1 LPKAAKVQGGFQ
13 NNMTEIVFEGQNY
26 KEFQTSEEADAW
38 AWKNYADIL
47 TPGEENVEYMSVFY
61 YTGSMSRKWNSVL
74 RRHPS
79 IESGDF
85 EKSAGREFCSDGEQI
100 RRIKEVNAVLR
111 RHYIPENIV
120 VYRYTHAKVMKHL
133 CAQSGIKK
141 GTIFADKGFF
151 STTLIKELL
160 GNFASKHECD
170 CLLKI
175 YLPNGLQGAYVA
187 LKNPLTRLNEQE
199 ILLPP
204 NTKFEI
210 VKIHR
215 AFWFCKPKLIE
226 CKAVLE

>member
-1 LPKAAKVQGGFQ
+1 
-13 NNMTEIVFEGQNY
+13 MTEIVFDGQNY

-38 AWKNYADIL
+38 AWNNYADIL

-85 EKSAGREFCSDGEQI
+85 EKSAVREFCSDGEQI

-120 VYRYTHAKVMKHL
+120 VYRHTHLDVIKKL
-133 CAQSGIKK
+133 CFPGGIKN
-141 GTIFADKGFF
+141 GAIFSDKGFF

-160 GNFASKHECD
+160 DKFAKNHECN
-170 CLLKI
+170 CLLKL
-175 YLPNGLQGAYVA
+175 YLPKGLQGAYVS
-187 LKNPLTRLNEQE
+187 LKNPFARLNEQE

-210 VKIHR
+210 MKIHR
-215 AFWFCKPKLIE
+215 TFPFCKPKLIE
-226 CKAVLE
+226 CKAILE